1 MSAAMRRLALSAIG
15 RDRPGIVAAV
25 SRALLDHSVN
35 IEDSQMTILRGHFTM
50 MLVVAPPEGADLEA
64 VRRDLDGVREVLG
77 LEALLL
83 SELDEVD
90 PAGEQVPTHIVTLY
104 GADHPGIVH
113 AATAALAERGIDIT
127 DLTTKLAGEGGDA
140 PPIYALM
147 MEIAPPPGTDEAE
160 LGKALSAVGREQGVE
175 VALRALDAEAL

>member
-1 MSAAMRRLALSAIG
+1 MGHLALSAIG

-25 SRALLDHSVN
+25 SRALLDHGVN

-50 MLVVAPPEGADLEA
+50 MLVVDAPAGADLDALRTDLDRARDELELEA
-64 VRRDLDGVREVLG
+64 V
-77 LEALLL
+77 LL
-83 SELDEVD
+83 SELVELD
-90 PAGEQVPTHIVTLY
+90 PAEEPVPTHMVTLY

-113 AATAALAERGIDIT
+113 AATSALAELGVDIT

-147 MEIAPPPGTDEAE
+147 MEVAPPPGVDEA
-160 LGKALSAVGREQGVE
+160 ALRDALDGMAAEQGVE
-175 VALRALDAEAL
+175 VALRQLDSEVL

>member
-1 MSAAMRRLALSAIG
+1 MGHLALSAIG

-25 SRALLDHSVN
+25 SRALLDHGVN

-50 MLVVAPPEGADLEA
+50 MLVVDAPAGADLDALRTDLDRVRDELELEA
-64 VRRDLDGVREVLG
+64 V
-77 LEALLL
+77 LL
-83 SELDEVD
+83 SELVELD
-90 PAGEQVPTHIVTLY
+90 PAEEPVPTHMVTLY

-113 AATAALAERGIDIT
+113 AATSALAELGVDIT

-147 MEIAPPPGTDEAE
+147 MEVAPPPGVGEA
-160 LGKALSAVGREQGVE
+160 ALRGALDGMAAEQGVE
-175 VALRALDAEAL
+175 VALRQLDSEVL

>member
-1 MSAAMRRLALSAIG
+1 MGHLALSAIG

-25 SRALLDHSVN
+25 SRVLLDHGVN
-35 IEDSQMTILRGHFTM
+35 VEDSQMTILRGHFTM
-50 MLVVAPPEGADLEA
+50 MLVVAAREGGDVEA
-64 VRRDLDGVREVLG
+64 LRSDLDRVRDELD

-83 SELDEVD
+83 SPLVELD
-90 PAGEQVPTHIVTLY
+90 PAEEPVPTHMVTLY

-113 AATAALAERGIDIT
+113 AATNALAELGVDIT

-147 MEIAPPPGTDEAE
+147 MEVAPPPGVDEA
-160 LGKALSAVGREQGVE
+160 ALRGALDTVAAEQGVE
-175 VALRALDAEAL
+175 VALRQLDSEVL